1 MTCAYT
7 HVRDTWTYRCTF
19 HERMR
24 RLVYLANA
32 IPELFICLLPGSANR
47 ECLYIRAN
55 TPREP
60 SARVGPEL
68 FKAYLVMLLGRA
80 IGSLF
85 SLCYVCLTV
94 LHVCL
99 RHFARVSLSLPPS
112 LPTSLLLSLSLSF
125 SLSFFFSL
133 SHSLVSSPFL
143 CVSATIPLSLSIY
156 FSCSLFAG
164 LSRQG
169 HHATSCKKKTK
180 SSKKIAKK
188 RARLA

>member
-1 MTCAYT
+1 
-7 HVRDTWTYRCTF
+7 
-19 HERMR
+19 MR

-99 RHFARVSLSLPPS
+99 RHFARVSLSLPPYLS
-112 LPTSLLLSLSLSF
+112 TSLSVSLVFSFFLFLSFPLSSLLSFPLRLCYY
-125 SLSFFFSL
+125 
-133 SHSLVSSPFL
+133 SS
-143 CVSATIPLSLSIY
+143 LSLSIY

-169 HHATSCKKKTK
+169 HYATSCKKKTK
-180 SSKKIAKK
+180 SSKKIAEK

>member
-1 MTCAYT
+1 
-7 HVRDTWTYRCTF
+7 
-19 HERMR
+19 MR

-99 RHFARVSLSLPPS
+99 RHFARLSLSLC
-112 LPTSLLLSLSLSF
+112 LFLSF
-125 SLSFFFSL
+125 SLSF
-133 SHSLVSSPFL
+133 SLVSPL
-143 CVSATIPLSLSIY
+143 RLYYYLYLSL
-156 FSCSLFAG
+156 
-164 LSRQG
+164 RQSVTPG
-169 HHATSCKKKTK
+169 PLRDIVKQKNH
-180 SSKKIAKK
+180 
-188 RARLA
+188 

>member
-1 MTCAYT
+1 
-7 HVRDTWTYRCTF
+7 
-19 HERMR
+19 MR

-68 FKAYLVMLLGRA
+68 FKAYLVMLLRRA

-99 RHFARVSLSLPPS
+99 RHFARVSLSLS

-125 SLSFFFSL
+125 SHSFFFSL

-169 HHATSCKKKTK
+169 HYATSCKKKTK
-180 SSKKIAKK
+180 SSKKIAEK